1 MHCSARMVLALYS
14 TGSTTPPWRH
24 GAEGTS
30 AAVRLSSL
38 AHLECV
44 LAASAGVPRH
54 QKQGVQS
61 RRDATPGCA
70 SRRGTARTV
79 VHPRSQS
86 CRASAPRRGGEP
98 RKEEPRRAPGRN
110 CAGPPGGADGRRGL
124 AKSHVQR
131 SCYADPLLLVSR
143 GLGLSLLQLLERT
156 QIDRSIEANS
166 SALPLKGSSTRLW
179 GTDHLR
185 PRAGGGGPA

>member
-1 MHCSARMVLALYS
+1 MGLRRPPPSALSATYNSYYTQEISIASWAEALTNWCSRCPTASDIIRKGHNYKK
-14 TGSTTPPWRH
+14 GGR
-24 GAEGTS
+24 EG
-30 AAVRLSSL
+30 
-38 AHLECV
+38 
-44 LAASAGVPRH
+44 
-54 QKQGVQS
+54 
-61 RRDATPGCA
+61 
-70 SRRGTARTV
+70 
-79 VHPRSQS
+79 
-86 CRASAPRRGGEP
+86 
-98 RKEEPRRAPGRN
+98 KEEPRRAPGRN